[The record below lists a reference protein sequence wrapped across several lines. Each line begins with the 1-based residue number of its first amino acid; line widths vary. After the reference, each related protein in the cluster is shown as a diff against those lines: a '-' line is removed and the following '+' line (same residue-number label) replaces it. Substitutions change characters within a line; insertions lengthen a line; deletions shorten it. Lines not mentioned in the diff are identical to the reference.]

1 LHKKT
6 ESEMI
11 AAYPK
16 DAPIRRMDKVQDYND
31 WIGAETLN
39 PLVSVIDMSKCHEV
53 GKGLKRLG
61 FYAVFLKEVNCGDLI
76 YGRQTYDYQEG
87 TLVFAAPGQVLGVV
101 DDGKMTKPKGW
112 ALLFHPD
119 LLRGTALAREM
130 PSYSFFSYRSNEALH
145 LSEREREVVLECFR
159 NIRQE
164 LEHDIDKHSKR
175 LITSNIELFM
185 NYCVRFYD
193 RQFITR
199 ENVNRDALSRL
210 EDIINDYFH
219 SGKAASEGLL
229 TVSYCADALH
239 LSPNYL
245 GDMIKRETGMSPQ
258 MHIRLKMM
266 DMAKEYL
273 ADPQLT
279 VNEIS
284 YRLGFQYPQHFT
296 RMFKKE
302 TGKSP
307 KEYRAN

>member
-1 LHKKT
+1 MT
-6 ESEMI
+6 SETPGNSHI
-11 AAYPK
+11 QQ
-16 DAPIRRMDKVQDYND
+16 MDNVDDYNK
-31 WIGAETLN
+31 WIGVQTLN
-39 PLVSVIDMSKCHEV
+39 PLVGVIDFSKCNDV
-53 GKGLKRLG
+53 TKGLKRLG
-61 FYAVFLKEVNCGDLI
+61 FYAVFLKDVHCGDLV

-87 TLVFAAPGQVLGVV
+87 TLVFIAPGQVVGVI
-101 DDGKMTKPKGW
+101 DDGIPVKPKGW

-119 LLRGTALAREM
+119 LLRGTPLAKEIHT
-130 PSYSFFSYRSNEALH
+130 YTFFSYKSNEALH
-145 LSEREREVVLECFR
+145 LSEREREVAIECFQ
-159 NIRQE
+159 NILHE

-175 LITSNIELFM
+175 LITSNIELFL

-199 ENVNRDALSRL
+199 DNVNKDALSRL
-210 EDIINDYFH
+210 EEIINDYYL
-219 SGKAASEGLL
+219 SGKAAEEGLL
-229 TVSYCADALH
+229 SVAYCADALH

-245 GDMIKRETGMSPQ
+245 GDMIKKETGLSPQ
-258 MHIRLKMM
+258 MHIRNALIN
-266 DMAKEYL
+266 MAKDYL

-307 KEYRAN
+307 KEYRDSFYTRN